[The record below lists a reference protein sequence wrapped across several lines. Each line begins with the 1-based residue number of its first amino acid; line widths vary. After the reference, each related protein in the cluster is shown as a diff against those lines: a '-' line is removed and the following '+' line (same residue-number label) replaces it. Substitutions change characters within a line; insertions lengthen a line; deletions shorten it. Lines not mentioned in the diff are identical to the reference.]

1 MTEEPKRWVEI
12 SVQADRE
19 AVDDLV
25 GLFNRSCR
33 GGAIVEQKVDERSGD
48 AALYTTVKGFLPTG
62 DEETLLKLEVAL
74 LLLARVTSISE
85 PRVRTLEP
93 EDWAESW
100 KAYFEPQ
107 RIGRHT
113 AIVPTWREYSPQPD
127 EVVVR
132 IDPGMAFGTG
142 LHATTRLCLVALER
156 LALPGMRVLDV
167 GTGSGILAV
176 AAALQGART
185 VDALDIDTVSVRVAQ
200 DNIALNGVD
209 DRVRVAR
216 GTLRGSETSVEV
228 PVHPASDYDLVL
240 ANILAEVIIA
250 LAPALAEALASD
262 GALVASGIIGEKGDA
277 VAEALSAAG
286 LVVSERLEENDWLAL
301 IAHKA

>member
-1 MTEEPKRWVEI
+1 
-12 SVQADRE
+12 
-19 AVDDLV
+19 
-25 GLFNRSCR
+25 
-33 GGAIVEQKVDERSGD
+33 
-48 AALYTTVKGFLPTG
+48 
-62 DEETLLKLEVAL
+62 
-74 LLLARVTSISE
+74 
-85 PRVRTLEP
+85 
-93 EDWAESW
+93 
-100 KAYFEPQ
+100 
-107 RIGRHT
+107 
-113 AIVPTWREYSPQPD
+113 
-127 EVVVR
+127 
-132 IDPGMAFGTG
+132 MAFGTG